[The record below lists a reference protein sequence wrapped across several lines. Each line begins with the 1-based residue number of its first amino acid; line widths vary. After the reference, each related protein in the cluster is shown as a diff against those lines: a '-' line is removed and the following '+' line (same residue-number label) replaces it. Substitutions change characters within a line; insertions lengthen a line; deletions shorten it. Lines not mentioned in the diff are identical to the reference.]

1 MQVLIAVEVDLG
13 GQVAMIR
20 RGNEEVHVRRTLAM
34 TTQLIEQLLGRTVR
48 WAAIARRH
56 DAAETIAAFGVGHDT
71 ATQVEF
77 RLRGVEVRVGATGI
91 GVPDVYHGAGQGF
104 ASGVEHAALH
114 EQGHT
119 RIDAVVQTRFALRQR
134 RTRHV
139 QRAFDG
145 ARGAAGLAGLLVFG
159 VHQQVEVVLQTETGH
174 HQPGFLASAQHV
186 EVVDGFPEL
195 FRGHGQVFDDVHRIT
210 QDAVDQRLGPWIA
223 GVVEQAAGFFEKF
236 LDFGSVGNFDVH
248 FSGFLIL

>member
-1 MQVLIAVEVDLG
+1 MPQVDDGTGDRIALG
-13 GQVAMIR
+13 VLHLAL
-20 RGNEEVHVRRTLAM
+20 EEH
-34 TTQLIEQLLGRTVR
+34 
-48 WAAIARRH
+48 
-56 DAAETIAAFGVGHDT
+56 
-71 ATQVEF
+71 
-77 RLRGVEVRVGATGI
+77 
-91 GVPDVYHGAGQGF
+91 HGACIG
-104 ASGVEHAALH
+104 
-114 EQGHT
+114 
-119 RIDAVVQTRFALRQR
+119 AVVHTGLALGDR
-134 RTRHV
+134 RAGHV

-145 ARGAAGLAGLLVFG
+145 ARRAAGLAGLFVFG
-159 VHQQVEVVLQTETGH
+159 VHQQVEVVLQANTGH
-174 HQPGFLASAQHV
+174 QQPGFLARAQHV